1 MLHEPSECFVYAKPC
16 KREHETACMMIS
28 IAHYQEAFNQLR
40 QIGAERDDL
49 RKRLQS
55 RIAALEAE
63 REKAVELL
71 RESLRGAFESEHT
84 RPAIQSFLAS
94 IGGEVKP

>member
-94 IGGEVKP
+94 IGGEGNL